1 MKVQAIIDK
10 ETGQII
16 CTNFSKGAV
25 HDFKLFQKSKI
36 KIKSQTTI
44 LADSGYQGIQKIH
57 KKAEVPTKK
66 SKNKTLTKEIKQQN
80 RELSQKR
87 TKIENVFGFLKRFK
101 VFSTQYRNRG
111 KRFGLRFNLFAAII
125 NMDTK

>member
-1 MKVQAIIDK
+1 
-10 ETGQII
+10 
-16 CTNFSKGAV
+16 
-25 HDFKLFQKSKI
+25 
-36 KIKSQTTI
+36 

-57 KKAEVPTKK
+57 KKAEVPKKK
-66 SKNKTLTKEIKQQN
+66 SKLKPLSEVDKQQN

-101 VFSTQYRNRG
+101 VFSTKYRNRG

-125 NMDTK
+125 NLDIK